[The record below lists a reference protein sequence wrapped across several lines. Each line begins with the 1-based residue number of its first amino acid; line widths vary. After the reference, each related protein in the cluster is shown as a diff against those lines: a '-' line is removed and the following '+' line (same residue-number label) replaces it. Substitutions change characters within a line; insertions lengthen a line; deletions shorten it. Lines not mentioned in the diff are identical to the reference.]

1 MHLFINSV
9 LLSCI
14 SSKASQGFLLELL
27 VAPEN
32 DLLDVS
38 WPLVLLVYISAAWLH
53 VNKLIFWLISRAAGS
68 SDLCA

>member
-1 MHLFINSV
+1 MYLFINSV

-14 SSKASQGFLLELL
+14 SSKACQGFLLELL

-38 WPLVLLVYISAAWLH
+38 WSLVLLVHISAVWLK

-68 SDLCA
+68 GDLCA